1 MINQLHHLLL
11 LSRVHNVLHIVGMVA
26 AVIVIQGE
34 AVAAVVVMIEI
45 QEKVDSVNV
54 STVVKLTIFLSSV
67 GSLVN

>member
-45 QEKVDSVNV
+45 QEKADSVNV

>member
-26 AVIVIQGE
+26 AVMVIQRE
-34 AVAAVVVMIEI
+34 AVAVVVVMIEI